1 MRMRRGNLKKDNDIK
16 LSKDLKEEVVDN
28 PTPIKEL
35 IKQDFIEYVNKKK
48 GYAYITD
55 ESSEINK

>member
-16 LSKDLKEEVVDN
+16 FSKDFKEEVVDN

-35 IKQDFIEYVNKKK
+35 IKQDFIEYVNRKK
-48 GYAYITD
+48 GYSFVTD
-55 ESSEINK
+55 KKDE